1 MRKPLSSTEKLENR
15 PLLATHRRD
24 PLNTTTPTVDII
36 TPYYNALHFIEAF
49 VQMLLSQTYT
59 HWKAY
64 LIDDASTDGC
74 REHLI
79 ELTRYDSRFFHLT
92 NSCSPELHGPGS
104 ARNTGIS
111 ASSSNL
117 IAFCDID
124 DLWHPE
130 KLRKQIHFHQSNHL
144 DVSVTAYARFGS
156 QSPNYITSIRIPP
169 ATLRYRR
176 LLLGNCLP
184 FSSALVTRN
193 IFLDRAFRSI
203 KHEDYEF
210 WLSIFRNYPE
220 LRYGSLD
227 QVLMFYRVHSASL
240 SANKALMPGWVFRVY
255 RSIGYNLYSS
265 LALIVLWLSCQFFDL
280 SRELLLGF
288 RPGRSRQ
295 TLLSLL
301 ALNQPSM

>member
-1 MRKPLSSTEKLENR
+1 M
-15 PLLATHRRD
+15 H
-24 PLNTTTPTVDII
+24 
-36 TPYYNALHFIEAF
+36 
-49 VQMLLSQTYT
+49 MLLSQTYT

-79 ELTRYDSRFFHLT
+79 ELTRHDSRFFHLT
-92 NSCSPELHGPGS
+92 NSCPSDLHGPGS

-111 ASSSNL
+111 ASSSDL

-130 KLRKQIHFHQSNHL
+130 KLLKQVYFHKSNHL
-144 DVSVTAYARFGS
+144 DVSVTAYARFAS
-156 QSPNYITSIRIPP
+156 QPPNYIASIRRPP
-169 ATLRYRR
+169 VTLRYRR

-184 FSSALVTRN
+184 FSSALVARS
-193 IFLDRAFRSI
+193 IFLDRSFRSI

-210 WLSIFRNYPE
+210 WLSTFRSFPE

-240 SANKALMPGWVFRVY
+240 SANKALMPGWVFNVY

-265 LALIVLWLSCQFFDL
+265 LTLISLWLSCQVFDL
-280 SRELLLGF
+280 LRESLLGF
-288 RPGRSRQ
+288 FPGRSRK
-295 TLLSLL
+295 TLLRYL
-301 ALNQPSM
+301 ALNQPSK

>member
-1 MRKPLSSTEKLENR
+1 
-15 PLLATHRRD
+15 
-24 PLNTTTPTVDII
+24 
-36 TPYYNALHFIEAF
+36 
-49 VQMLLSQTYT
+49 MLLSQTYT
-59 HWKAY
+59 HWQAY
-64 LIDDASTDGC
+64 LIDDASTAVC

-92 NSCSPELHGPGS
+92 NCYPSDLHGPGS

-111 ASSSNL
+111 ASSADL

-130 KLRKQIHFHQSNHL
+130 KLRKHVHFHKYNHL
-144 DVSVTAYARFGS
+144 DVSVTAYARFSS
-156 QSPNYITSIRIPP
+156 QPPKYVVSIRRPP
-169 ATLRYRR
+169 VTLCYRS

-184 FSSALVTRN
+184 FSSALVSRS

-210 WLSIFRNYPE
+210 WLSTFRTFPE

-240 SANKALMPGWVFRVY
+240 SANKVLMPCWVFNVY
-255 RSIGYNLYSS
+255 RSIGYNPYSS
-265 LALIVLWLSCQFFDL
+265 LMLIALWLSCQSFDL
-280 SRELLLGF
+280 LRQLLLGF
-288 RPGRSRQ
+288 CPGRSRK

-301 ALNQPSM
+301 ALNQPST